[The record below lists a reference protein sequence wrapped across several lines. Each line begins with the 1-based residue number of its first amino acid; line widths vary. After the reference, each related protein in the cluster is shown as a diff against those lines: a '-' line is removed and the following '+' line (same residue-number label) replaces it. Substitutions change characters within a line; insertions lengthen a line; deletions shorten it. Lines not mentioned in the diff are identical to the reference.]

1 MRRLLAFLLL
11 IVGLVLLVFVGWLY
25 IQQQNQPAPSPIADG
40 SEASAESTP
49 VVAAPDETF
58 VEVVVSVQTVPRGF
72 QMTENELAID
82 LRLASEVT
90 SNTITNLDD
99 AIGLYART
107 DIYQGQT
114 LTEAVLTDDP
124 RLEGEDE
131 YGPSSLIPEGQ
142 WAAAVPIDR
151 LSSAGYTMRPG
162 DYADIMMTFM
172 FYQIDEQFQTYLQ
185 NSAVFFLEDVVEA
198 AEGEEVTLETL
209 PEVFVISPYGRFE
222 ELPTGDVA
230 HIGPSETQ
238 RPIPVSII
246 LQNAR
251 IIQVGDYVPESVQ
264 PPTAT
269 PEVAEDGATPTPG
282 AIPPTATPSPDVV
295 LVALT
300 PQQQLFLKY
309 ALESNADIDFAL
321 RGVNDNQI
329 FSVENVDLTYL
340 LSQFGIEVP
349 PNFNYSVD
357 NPGRGTIEITP
368 TPSSAESTEPPG
380 GG

>member
-124 RLEGEDE
+124 RPEGEDE
-131 YGPSSLIPEGQ
+131 YAPSSLTPDGQ
-142 WAAAVPIDR
+142 WPAAVPIDR